1 MIKFSNLFFLLFFC
15 SAIAF
20 AQTREI
26 RGTVKDEAGDP
37 IVGVGIRLKGTDL
50 GVSTDISG
58 SFKINVPP
66 NGVLIIRAIGYEGK
80 EVAVTDA
87 STLSIVL
94 KTSNT
99 NLTEVVVTALGVKRE
114 KRTLTYATQ
123 EVKGAALVDA
133 KQDNLI
139 NALAGKVAG
148 VEITNSSGMPGSSA
162 QIIIRGN
169 SSLFGDNSALIVVDG
184 VPIDNSEA
192 GNPNGSLGSGG
203 TTNRGGDI
211 DPNIIESINVLKGA
225 AATALY
231 GSAGSRG
238 VVLITT
244 KGGIN
249 KSGTGKP
256 TITFSSSY
264 SFDSPI
270 LPKFQNEYAQGSNGV
285 FINGNIPGNYSSYSW
300 GPRVDTLRVNG
311 QPVKTYNNV
320 KDFFKTGHTTDNNF
334 SISGNNDKSS
344 YYVSYSYLKTDGT
357 EPTTNYIRNAFF
369 TKYSNKLADNLTL
382 TTQINY
388 VNTNNHRLPEGN
400 GLVNP
405 IWTIYA
411 APITWNPLPET
422 NPDGSQRLYRLSRN
436 NPYWVVDNSGLQDNT
451 NRILPT
457 LSLVYTPLK
466 WLTITERLGADVY
479 VNNTNYHENTG
490 VVDGDGLGYVYTR
503 DINYREYNNDLIIEA
518 RKTIAKDLDLDVIL
532 GNNIYIQD
540 VTDNFSQGNDLS
552 IPGFYN
558 ISNTSTVVSSYGT
571 YAKRKLGFYGQ
582 ANLEY
587 KKMLVLGVT
596 GRYDGTSVLSIDKQ
610 FYPYGSISGGFIFT
624 EALGLSQSVFDF
636 GKLRVSYSVVGNDD
650 IPPYYLTTP
659 YYQAGGFPI
668 AGQNGFQL
676 GTTAA
681 YPLKNENIKEFETGL
696 ETKFFQDRLSLDIT
710 YYNKVSSN
718 LLSPGTPIS
727 ASTGFQSASLNAGT
741 MRNRGIE
748 IVLSGTPIRSR
759 DFNWDIGLNFTK
771 NENVVISLAPGLPY
785 LQFGGFVNPG
795 IFAFPGQSYGVIYG
809 THYLRNPSGQLL
821 LSDAGYP
828 QLANDLAPIGNVTPK
843 FIAGMTN
850 TFKYK
855 SFTFS
860 FVLDWKHGGD
870 ILNLDDHYLY
880 VYGTP
885 IATENR
891 GSTKIFPGIIQSTGK
906 TNTTAV
912 VLDQNYYTNVLAAA
926 DESSVED
933 GSYLKIRQASLGY
946 SFGSFLTGKVVKK
959 LTLTLSGTNFILH
972 KNYTGSDPEA
982 NLDGSGSTNISSGA
996 NGNGAGFA
1004 NFLVPSNSSIIIGL
1018 KATL

>member
-1 MIKFSNLFFLLFFC
+1 MRKFFTFFVFLLLC
-15 SAIAF
+15 SAFVF
-20 AQTREI
+20 AQVRQLS
-26 RGTVKDEAGDP
+26 GTVKDETGNTVPGAT
-37 IVGVGIRLKGTDL
+37 VRLKGSKS
-50 GVSTDISG
+50 GVITSVTGAFTIAAEP
-58 SFKINVPP
+58 KAI
-66 NGVLIIRAIGYEGK
+66 LIISALGYETK
-80 EVAVTDA
+80 EFPTGDSQSV
-87 STLSIVL
+87 SIVI
-94 KTSNT
+94 KSSNT
-99 NLTEVVVTALGVKRE
+99 ALTEVVVTALGVKRD
-114 KRTLTYATQ
+114 KRLLNYATQ
-123 EVKGAALVDA
+123 QVSGTALVDA

-148 VEITNSSGMPGSSA
+148 VQITNSSGMPGSSA
-162 QIIIRGN
+162 QIVIRGN

-244 KGGIN
+244 KGGIGKN
-249 KSGTGKP
+249 GTGKP
-256 TITFSSSY
+256 VINFSSSY

-285 FINGNIPGNYSSYSW
+285 YVNGNIPGNYSSYSW

-311 QPVKTYNNV
+311 APVKTYNNV
-320 KDFFKTGHTTDNNF
+320 KNFFKTGHTSDNNV

-357 EPTTNYIRNAFF
+357 EPSTDYIRNAFF
-369 TKYSNKLADNLTL
+369 TKYSNKLLDNLTL
-382 TTQINY
+382 TTQVNF
-388 VNTNNHRLPEGN
+388 VNTDNHRLPEGN

-405 IWTIYA
+405 LWTIYA

-422 NPDGSQRLYRLSRN
+422 NPDGSQQLYRLSRN
-436 NPYWVVDNSGLQDNT
+436 NPYWIVDNSGLQDNT
-451 NRILPT
+451 SRILPT

-479 VNNTNYHENTG
+479 TNNTNYHENTG

-518 RKTIAKDLDLDVIL
+518 RKALTKDLDLDVIL
-532 GNNIYIQD
+532 GNNIYFQN
-540 VTDNFSQGNDLS
+540 VTNNFSQGNDLS

-587 KKMLVLGVT
+587 KRMLVLGVT
-596 GRYDGTSVLSIDKQ
+596 GRYDGTSVLSSDKQ
-610 FYPYGSISGGFIFT
+610 FYPYGSVSGGFIFT
-624 EALGLSQSVFDF
+624 EALGLSQSVFDY

-650 IPPYYLTTP
+650 VQPYQLNTP

-676 GTTAA
+676 STTTA

-696 ETKFFQDRLSLDIT
+696 ETKFFQNRLSLDIT
-710 YYNKVSSN
+710 YYNKVSSD
-718 LLSPGTPIS
+718 LLSPGTPITP
-727 ASTGFQSASLNAGT
+727 STGFESASLNAGT

-748 IVLSGTPIRSR
+748 IVLGGTPIKSR

-771 NENVVISLAPGLPY
+771 NKNVVLSVAPGLPY

-795 IFAFPGQSYGVIYG
+795 IFAFPGQAYGVIYG
-809 THYLRNPSGQLL
+809 THYLRNTSGQLL

-828 QLANDLAPIGNVTPK
+828 QVAGDLAPIGNVTPK

-850 TFKYK
+850 TFNYK
-855 SFTFS
+855 SFSFS

-870 ILNLDDHYLY
+870 ILNLDDHYLD

-885 IATENR
+885 IATEAR
-891 GSTKIFPGIIQSTGK
+891 GTSKIFPGIIQSTGK
-906 TNTTAV
+906 VNTTPS
-912 VLDQNYYTNVLAAA
+912 VLNQSYYTNILAAA

-933 GSYLKIRQASLGY
+933 GSYLKIRQVSLGY
-946 SFGSFLTGKVVKK
+946 SFGSFLTGKVIKK